1 MNIMDDEY
9 QQDDEE
15 TEIESEQ
22 FNIVPLHED
31 EQIVRWVALALI
43 DGRKETE
50 IRNEVNSMRI
60 SSQPSRQG
68 WTSLIRRGRE
78 EAEGMRSFILAKAE
92 MGSVDYLRLDSYT
105 RRKRMMA
112 RMEGLIECAVAQSD
126 SVSKLNSTS
135 FMLGGLLK
143 AQESMDK
150 FTGAQEAAP
159 QVQINIGY
167 DPLEQF
173 RGVIQLE
180 SQSNIINGKTLD
192 VPFMFS
198 NEEE

>member
-1 MNIMDDEY
+1 MTDDISTIEDDDENEFF
-9 QQDDEE
+9 DEYAL
-15 TEIESEQ
+15 
-22 FNIVPLHED
+22 VPFHED
-31 EQIVRWVALALI
+31 EQIIRWVALSLI

-60 SSQPSRQG
+60 SSQPSRQE
-68 WTSLIRRGRE
+68 WTSLIRCARE
-78 EAEGMRSFILAKAE
+78 EAEGMRSFIMSKAE

-112 RMEGLIECAVAQSD
+112 RMEGLIESAVSQAD
-126 SVSKLNSTS
+126 SVSKMNSAS

-143 AQESMDK
+143 AQESLDK

-167 DPLEQF
+167 DPQEQF
-173 RGVIQLE
+173 REVIQKE
-180 SQSNIINGKTLD
+180 SQKHLVISID
-192 VPFMFS
+192 
-198 NEEE
+198 EEE